1 MAPSSPPPPLHLEA
15 RPKYW
20 ALVLNLVHLT
30 GSSNACEKTSF
41 TFLRQELPV
50 RLANIMKEINL
61 LPDRV
66 LSTPSV
72 QLVQSWYVQSLLDIM
87 EFLDKDPE
95 DHRTLSQFTD
105 ALVTIRN
112 RHNDVVPTMAQGVL
126 EYKDAYGDDPVS
138 NQNIQYFLDRFYL
151 SRISIRMLINQHTL
165 IFDGSTNPAHPK
177 HIGSIDPNCNVS
189 EVVKDAYDMAK
200 LLCDKYYMASP
211 DLEIQEINASN
222 AKQPIHMVY
231 VPSHLYHMLFEL
243 FKNAMRATV
252 ESHESSLTLPSIKVM
267 VALGEEDLSIK
278 MSDRGGGVPLR
289 KIERL
294 FSYMYSTAPTP
305 QLGTG
310 GTPLVR
316 WLHPG
321 SPATSRSMA
330 SRLFLAH
337 CHSLPPSLV
346 VLPPLVPPSLCGL
359 VRHQSPPS
367 FAVAVCLSPC
377 FNCPLPAHRFCT
389 SNRLSQLRCSTH
401 QHLPVPSQQ
410 SRPGWV
416 WETETKRGP
425 RGPAQTPWLPG
436 PSSSRSPASCS
447 AASFPPQPASLP
459 PLDQSPS
466 SHSPRLAAE
475 PSLRV
480 PSRFWVSPCK
490 APAHAV
496 PILTCRHPPPRPPP
510 PRVPA
515 APGSLA
521 PSSIP
526 FWPPCRLALGMD
538 SPFRASMPSTSRG
551 TCSSSPWRA
560 LGLMLSSISR

>member
-1 MAPSSPPPPLHLEA
+1 MAIGDVGAPQRADWLGFRGPPRARGSWRPNRVAEA
-15 RPKYW
+15 GWTGLGRAERDSYACCDRVGTRAAAAAMRWVRALLKNASLAGAPKYIEHFSKFSPSP
-20 ALVLNLVHLT
+20 LSMKQFLDF

-95 DHRTLSQFTD
+95 DHHTLSQFTE
-105 ALVTIRN
+105 ALITIRN

-126 EYKDAYGDDPVS
+126 EYKDTYGDDPVS
-138 NQNIQYFLDRFYL
+138 NQNVQYFLDRFYL

-222 AKQPIHMVY
+222 PRQPIHMVY

-252 ESHESSLTLPSIKVM
+252 ESHESSLVLPPIKVM
-267 VALGEEDLSIK
+267 LALGEEDLSIK

-305 QLGTG
+305 QPGTG
-310 GTPLVR
+310 GTPLAGFGYG
-316 WLHPG
+316 LPI
-321 SPATSRSMA
+321 
-330 SRLFLAH
+330 SRLYAKYFQGDLQLF
-337 CHSLPPSLV
+337 SME
-346 VLPPLVPPSLCGL
+346 G
-359 VRHQSPPS
+359 
-367 FAVAVCLSPC
+367 FGTDAVIYLKALSTDSVE
-377 FNCPLPAHRFCT
+377 R
-389 SNRLSQLRCSTH
+389 
-401 QHLPVPSQQ
+401 LPVYNKSAW
-410 SRPGWV
+410 RHY
-416 WETETKRGP
+416 
-425 RGPAQTPWLPG
+425 QTIQEAGDW
-436 PSSSRSPASCS
+436 C
-447 AASFPPQPASLP
+447 
-459 PLDQSPS
+459 
-466 SHSPRLAAE
+466 
-475 PSLRV
+475 V
-480 PSRFWVSPCK
+480 PSTEPKNTS
-490 APAHAV
+490 
-496 PILTCRHPPPRPPP
+496 TY
-510 PRVPA
+510 
-515 APGSLA
+515 
-521 PSSIP
+521 
-526 FWPPCRLALGMD
+526 
-538 SPFRASMPSTSRG
+538 RAS
-551 TCSSSPWRA
+551 
-560 LGLMLSSISR
+560 

>member
-1 MAPSSPPPPLHLEA
+1 MRWVRALLKNASLA
-15 RPKYW
+15 GAPKYIEHFSKFSPSP
-20 ALVLNLVHLT
+20 LSMKQFLDF

-95 DHRTLSQFTD
+95 DHRTLHQFTD

-126 EYKDAYGDDPVS
+126 EYKDTYGDDPVS

-177 HIGSIDPNCNVS
+177 HIGSIDPNCKVS
-189 EVVKDAYDMAK
+189 DVVKGEPPWACYSR
-200 LLCDKYYMASP
+200 LCP
-211 DLEIQEINASN
+211 DL
-222 AKQPIHMVY
+222 PIHMVY

-252 ESHESSLTLPSIKVM
+252 ESHESSLVLPPIKVM

-305 QLGTG
+305 QPGTG
-310 GTPLVR
+310 GTPLAGFGYG
-316 WLHPG
+316 LPI
-321 SPATSRSMA
+321 
-330 SRLFLAH
+330 SRLYAKYFQGDLQLFSMEGFGTDA
-337 CHSLPPSLV
+337 V
-346 VLPPLVPPSLCGL
+346 VYLK
-359 VRHQSPPS
+359 
-367 FAVAVCLSPC
+367 ALSTDSVE
-377 FNCPLPAHRFCT
+377 R
-389 SNRLSQLRCSTH
+389 
-401 QHLPVPSQQ
+401 LPVYNKSAW
-410 SRPGWV
+410 RHY
-416 WETETKRGP
+416 
-425 RGPAQTPWLPG
+425 QTIQEAGDW
-436 PSSSRSPASCS
+436 C
-447 AASFPPQPASLP
+447 
-459 PLDQSPS
+459 
-466 SHSPRLAAE
+466 
-475 PSLRV
+475 V
-480 PSRFWVSPCK
+480 PSTEPKNTSTYRVS
-490 APAHAV
+490 
-496 PILTCRHPPPRPPP
+496 
-510 PRVPA
+510 
-515 APGSLA
+515 
-521 PSSIP
+521 
-526 FWPPCRLALGMD
+526 
-538 SPFRASMPSTSRG
+538 
-551 TCSSSPWRA
+551 
-560 LGLMLSSISR
+560 